1 MANELDKFWEML
13 VDTCPVVE
21 VHANEDSI
29 FADETPKTE
38 PSTSNTELLDKISA
52 LEKMIAE
59 MKNVNNG
66 DCKSDCDSSR

>member
-1 MANELDKFWEML
+1 MANELDDFWVML
-13 VDTCPVVE
+13 AGTCPVIE
-21 VHANEDSI
+21 THKNEDAV
-29 FADETPKTE
+29 FDDETPETE
-38 PSTSNTELLDKISA
+38 PSTSNAELLDKISA